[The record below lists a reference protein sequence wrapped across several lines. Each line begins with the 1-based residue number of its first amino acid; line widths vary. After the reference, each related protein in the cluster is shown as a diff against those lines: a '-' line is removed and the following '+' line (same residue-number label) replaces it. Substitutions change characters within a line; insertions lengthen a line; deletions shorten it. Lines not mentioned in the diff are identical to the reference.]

1 MIYLSISISSQHLI
15 RGELRHNYVM
25 VNPDYDVIIFLLR
38 HYYVRVN
45 PEYDV
50 IIFLLRHNYVRVNPD
65 YDVIIFHHRYVIIL
79 GLVSMRMKMVNHG
92 FYFVEF
98 WLLVGLF
105 LKLAQIIQVGSL
117 WPGNEMEL
125 DFETKV
131 CPLKRNKGYLTRK
144 WWWNYVFLKY
154 YFRSA

>member
-1 MIYLSISISSQHLI
+1 MIYLSISISSQNLI

-38 HYYVRVN
+38 H
-45 PEYDV
+45 
-50 IIFLLRHNYVRVNPD
+50 NYVRVTPQ

-144 WWWNYVFLKY
+144 WWWNYVFFEILLPISLKALKPMGP
-154 YFRSA
+154 RPVIR

>member
-1 MIYLSISISSQHLI
+1 MDDASSLPVHWNTFSTNIKLLRWIIIKYTYSSETMIYLSISISSQNLI
-15 RGELRHNYVM
+15 RGGFILRHYYSM
-25 VNPDYDVIIFLLR
+25 VNLIIFLLR
-38 HYYVRVN
+38 H
-45 PEYDV
+45 
-50 IIFLLRHNYVRVNPD
+50 
-65 YDVIIFHHRYVIIL
+65 RYVIVL

-98 WLLVGLF
+98 WLLVGLY
-105 LKLAQIIQVGSL
+105 LKLDQIIQVGSL